1 MIPSFE
7 KFFLP
12 SLQCFAQQNSCDGK
26 LLQEHCIKEL
36 GLNEEDIR
44 ELIKSGRKTKLQ
56 DRISWTITYFYQAC
70 LIERLQ
76 RGVYRITQRGRD
88 FLKSHTSD
96 FGKEDLMQFKEFK
109 KYASGSKTATAK
121 TQEEEHTA
129 SSKTPSE
136 ILDEAYQEINKDLT
150 QKLLDEVK
158 RQSPQFFEQLV
169 IRLLVNMG
177 YGGSFEDA
185 AKVTQY
191 SHDDGI
197 DGVIKEDK
205 LGLDTI
211 YIQAKRYTTQAVQK
225 PDLQKF
231 IGALV
236 EHKATK
242 GIFITTSSFSSG
254 ALETCKKAEHVKIIL
269 IDGLQLANFMIEY
282 NVGVSTTQ
290 VYEIKRVDTDF
301 FAEE

>member
-1 MIPSFE
+1 M
-7 KFFLP
+7 
-12 SLQCFAQQNSCDGK
+12 LQDYCVKA
-26 LLQEHCIKEL
+26 LLL
-36 GLNEEDIR
+36 TEDETR

-56 DRISWTITYFYQAC
+56 DRISWTITYFYQAG
-70 LIERLQ
+70 LIERTQ
-76 RGVYRITQRGRD
+76 RGIYKITQRGLD
-88 FLKSHTSD
+88 FLKQHSTD
-96 FGKEDLMQFKEFK
+96 FGKNELMQFKEFK
-109 KYASGSKTATAK
+109 AF
-121 TQEEEHTA
+121 A
-129 SSKTPSE
+129 SSEKAANIKSDKNEQGTTNKTPSE
-136 ILDEAYQEINKDLT
+136 IMDEAYLEINKDLT
-150 QKLLDEVK
+150 KRLLDEVK

-169 IRLLVNMG
+169 IHLLVAMG

-211 YIQAKRYTTQAVQK
+211 YVQAKRYTTESVQK

-254 ALETCKKAEHVKIIL
+254 AMETCRRAEHVKIIL
-269 IDGLQLANFMIEY
+269 IDGIQLANFMIEY
-282 NVGVSTTQ
+282 NIGVSVSQ
-290 VYEIKRVDTDF
+290 VYEIKRIDTDF
-301 FAEE
+301 FTDE

>member
-12 SLQCFAQQNSCDGK
+12 SLQCFAKQNSCDGK

-70 LIERLQ
+70 LIERIQ

-88 FLKSHTSD
+88 FLKNHSTD
-96 FGKEDLMQFKEFK
+96 FGKEDLLQFKEFK
-109 KYASGSKTATAK
+109 KYASGNKSTTTQ
-121 TQEEEHTA
+121 TQEVENAT

-236 EHKATK
+236 EYKATK

>member
-12 SLQCFAQQNSCDGK
+12 SLQCFAKQNSCDGK

-121 TQEEEHTA
+121 TPEEEHTA

-158 RQSPQFFEQLV
+158 RQSPQFFE
-169 IRLLVNMG
+169 
-177 YGGSFEDA
+177 
-185 AKVTQY
+185 
-191 SHDDGI
+191 
-197 DGVIKEDK
+197 
-205 LGLDTI
+205 
-211 YIQAKRYTTQAVQK
+211 
-225 PDLQKF
+225 
-231 IGALV
+231 
-236 EHKATK
+236 
-242 GIFITTSSFSSG
+242 
-254 ALETCKKAEHVKIIL
+254 
-269 IDGLQLANFMIEY
+269 
-282 NVGVSTTQ
+282 
-290 VYEIKRVDTDF
+290 
-301 FAEE
+301 

>member
-56 DRISWTITYFYQAC
+56 DRISWTITYLYQAC

-109 KYASGSKTATAK
+109 KYASGNKTATAK

-282 NVGVSTTQ
+282 NVGVSTAQ
-290 VYEIKRVDTDF
+290 VYEIKHVDTDF

>member
-1 MIPSFE
+1 MTPSFE

-12 SLQCFAQQNSCDGK
+12 SLQCFARQGECDGRMLQDYCVK
-26 LLQEHCIKEL
+26 ALLL
-36 GLNEEDIR
+36 TEDETR

-56 DRISWTITYFYQAC
+56 DRISWTITYFYQAG
-70 LIERLQ
+70 LIERTQ
-76 RGVYRITQRGRD
+76 RGIYKITQRGLD
-88 FLKSHTSD
+88 FLKQHSTD
-96 FGKEDLMQFKEFK
+96 FGKNELMQFKEFK
-109 KYASGSKTATAK
+109 AF
-121 TQEEEHTA
+121 A
-129 SSKTPSE
+129 SSEKAANIKSDKNEQGTTNKTPSE
-136 ILDEAYQEINKDLT
+136 IMDEAYLEINKDLT
-150 QKLLDEVK
+150 KRLLDEVK

-169 IRLLVNMG
+169 IHLLVAMG

-211 YIQAKRYTTQAVQK
+211 YVQAKRYTTESVQK

-236 EHKATK
+236 DIRPQKAY
-242 GIFITTSSFSSG
+242 S
-254 ALETCKKAEHVKIIL
+254 
-269 IDGLQLANFMIEY
+269 LQHRHSHL
-282 NVGVSTTQ
+282 VRW
-290 VYEIKRVDTDF
+290 KH
-301 FAEE
+301 AEEPNM

>member
-1 MIPSFE
+1 MTPSFE

-12 SLQCFAQQNSCDGK
+12 SLQCFARQGECDGRMLQDYCVK
-26 LLQEHCIKEL
+26 ALLL
-36 GLNEEDIR
+36 TEDETR

-56 DRISWTITYFYQAC
+56 DRISWTITYFYQAG
-70 LIERLQ
+70 LIERTQ
-76 RGVYRITQRGRD
+76 RGIYKITQRGLD
-88 FLKSHTSD
+88 FLKQHSTD
-96 FGKEDLMQFKEFK
+96 FGKNELMQFKEFK
-109 KYASGSKTATAK
+109 AF
-121 TQEEEHTA
+121 A
-129 SSKTPSE
+129 SSEKSANIKSDKNEQGTTNKTPSE
-136 ILDEAYQEINKDLT
+136 IMDEAYLEINKDLT
-150 QKLLDEVK
+150 KRLLDEVK

-169 IRLLVNMG
+169 IHLLVAMG

-211 YIQAKRYTTQAVQK
+211 YVQAKRYTTESVQK

-254 ALETCKKAEHVKIIL
+254 AMETCRRAEHVKIIL
-269 IDGLQLANFMIEY
+269 IDGIQLANFMIEY
-282 NVGVSTTQ
+282 NIGVSVSQ
-290 VYEIKRVDTDF
+290 VYEIKRIDTDF
-301 FAEE
+301 FTDE

>member
-12 SLQCFAQQNSCDGK
+12 SLQCFAKQNSCDGK

-70 LIERLQ
+70 LIERIQ

-88 FLKSHTSD
+88 FLKNHSTD
-96 FGKEDLMQFKEFK
+96 FGKEDLLQFKEFK
-109 KYASGSKTATAK
+109 KYASGNKSTTTQ
-121 TQEEEHTA
+121 TQEVENAT

>member
-1 MIPSFE
+1 M
-7 KFFLP
+7 
-12 SLQCFAQQNSCDGK
+12 LQDYCVKA
-26 LLQEHCIKEL
+26 LLL
-36 GLNEEDIR
+36 TEDETR

-56 DRISWTITYFYQAC
+56 DRISWTITYFYQAG
-70 LIERLQ
+70 LIERTQ
-76 RGVYRITQRGRD
+76 RGIYKITQRGLD
-88 FLKSHTSD
+88 FLKQHSTD
-96 FGKEDLMQFKEFK
+96 FGKNELMQFKEFK
-109 KYASGSKTATAK
+109 AF
-121 TQEEEHTA
+121 A
-129 SSKTPSE
+129 SSEKSANIKSDKNEQGTTNKTPSE
-136 ILDEAYQEINKDLT
+136 IMDEAYLEINKDLT
-150 QKLLDEVK
+150 KRLLDEVK

-169 IRLLVNMG
+169 IHLLVAMG

-211 YIQAKRYTTQAVQK
+211 YVQAKRYTTESVQK

-254 ALETCKKAEHVKIIL
+254 AMETCRRAEHVKIIL
-269 IDGLQLANFMIEY
+269 IDGIQLANFMIEY
-282 NVGVSTTQ
+282 NIGVSVSQ
-290 VYEIKRVDTDF
+290 VYEIKRIDTDF
-301 FAEE
+301 FTDE